1 MKRSKNKLGIL
12 LLDSLLLMG
21 CSILLVFVLGA
32 CKDGVALPNPEIKD
46 KEDQT
51 EKPAGKN
58 KLILM
63 TYNIHHGAPAPDV
76 SNTVNLN
83 NIAAVIRQSKAEVV
97 ALQELDVNVARSGR
111 KHQARELGKMLNMHY
126 YFVKTIDYRGGE
138 YGIGILS
145 KYPLT
150 NKRRFF
156 MPSPSKGEPRAVALA
171 TVNLPGNKKLE
182 FGATHFDLNVPNR
195 TAQAN
200 YLNQLS
206 RRLKKPLII
215 GGDYNAESASVEM
228 RKLQEEFVLSCK
240 NGCPLS
246 FPVRRPRKAIDLL
259 ASNGLANKAL
269 PLLTAVAINGQYA
282 SDHLPVIG
290 IYQY

>member
-1 MKRSKNKLGIL
+1 MKSNRDNLGIL
-12 LLDSLLLMG
+12 AMNGLLMMAF
-21 CSILLVFVLGA
+21 SILLMFVMSS
-32 CKDGVALPNPEIKD
+32 CKDGMALPSAGMKD
-46 KEDQT
+46 QEGVT
-51 EKPAGKN
+51 EKPTGTN
-58 KLILM
+58 RLVLM
-63 TYNIHHGAPAPDV
+63 TYNIHHGAPAAEI

-83 NIAAVIRQSKAEVV
+83 NIAAVIRKSKADVV

-111 KHQARELGKMLNMHY
+111 KHQARELGRMLKMHY
-126 YFVKTIDYRGGE
+126 YFVKTMDYRGGE

-182 FGATHFDLNVPNR
+182 FGSTHFDLNVPNR

-200 YLNQLS
+200 FLNQLS

-215 GGDYNAESASVEM
+215 GGDYNAEKHAVEM

-246 FPVRRPRKAIDLL
+246 IPVKKPRKAIDLL
-259 ASNGLANKAL
+259 ASNKLANKAF
-269 PLLTAVAINGQYA
+269 PLLTAVAMNGQYA